1 MALERLQV
9 GDASEDQIMAGIKWL
24 GKLQNHDG
32 GWPTFC
38 RGWGHLPFDRSG
50 ADLTAHVVR
59 ALNAW
64 SVAWCGGNAPQRK
77 TEIRLGSHDPRCR
90 RLFWLWMGS
99 VPDGLAYLARTQ
111 RPDGSWLPLW
121 FGNQHAPDDENPTY
135 GTARVLAAYRDLS
148 MMNSE
153 PAQRGMAWLLAN
165 QNDDGGWGGCKGCPS
180 SIEETSLAVEVLL
193 DVGQQAE
200 AAVNKGL
207 AWLVQQVEAGG
218 LSCPTPIGFY
228 FAKLWYSEKLYPMIW
243 AVAALGRARRKRFAL
258 PERASLT

>member
-1 MALERLQV
+1 
-9 GDASEDQIMAGIKWL
+9 
-24 GKLQNHDG
+24 
-32 GWPTFC
+32 
-38 RGWGHLPFDRSG
+38 
-50 ADLTAHVVR
+50 
-59 ALNAW
+59 
-64 SVAWCGGNAPQRK
+64 
-77 TEIRLGSHDPRCR
+77 
-90 RLFWLWMGS
+90 
-99 VPDGLAYLARTQ
+99 
-111 RPDGSWLPLW
+111 
-121 FGNQHAPDDENPTY
+121 
-135 GTARVLAAYRDLS
+135 
-148 MMNSE
+148 
-153 PAQRGMAWLLAN
+153 MAWLLAN